1 MHQNGATLPSP
12 QEKCRRSGRVP
23 GKPILPQPP
32 LPALPPR
39 GCGVGSRAGAAGRC
53 SSRSRG
59 CACPEHQV
67 MGRNY
72 RAHRPPPA
80 PQCPPSRARPRGGRC
95 RGSRG
100 GGTCRGGSGGS
111 GTAKAARCRPR
122 GGSHS
127 RRLPP
132 LSAVVFLLRGLRNAM
147 STPLSL
153 GKAASCAH
161 CPRRDGGGTA
171 GGLQRGHLWDC
182 NRSPVGL
189 QKGCL
194 WVCNGS
200 PRALQWVTCGS
211 ADVPVPCGAAVGSV
225 LWGC

>member
-23 GKPILPQPP
+23 GKPILPRPP

-80 PQCPPSRARPRGGRC
+80 TQCPPSRARPRGGRC

-100 GGTCRGGSGGS
+100 GGTCRGGFGGN
-111 GTAKAARCRPR
+111 GTAKAARCRPQW
-122 GGSHS
+122 GEPV
-127 RRLPP
+127 PP
-132 LSAVVFLLRGLRNAM
+132 PTPFVCGCFSAPRFEKCDIDPSGESSLLR
-147 STPLSL
+147 SL
-153 GKAASCAH
+153 PA
-161 CPRRDGGGTA
+161 A
-171 GGLQRGHLWDC
+171 GGWGDSGRAAEWSPLDC

-189 QKGCL
+189 QRGHPWGC
-194 WVCNGS
+194 
-200 PRALQWVTCGS
+200 RRVTCGF
-211 ADVPVPCGAAVGSV
+211 AMDHAGLCNG
-225 LWGC
+225 